1 MAYYDYMNR
10 QLKNEQLCESTG
22 FKQVER
28 GSALPKGWRWLYVEE
43 LEIEGV
49 WRSVLMEVHGFEDW
63 EIDDM

>member
-1 MAYYDYMNR
+1 M
-10 QLKNEQLCESTG
+10 
-22 FKQVER
+22 KQVKR

-43 LEIEGV
+43 LEIEEV